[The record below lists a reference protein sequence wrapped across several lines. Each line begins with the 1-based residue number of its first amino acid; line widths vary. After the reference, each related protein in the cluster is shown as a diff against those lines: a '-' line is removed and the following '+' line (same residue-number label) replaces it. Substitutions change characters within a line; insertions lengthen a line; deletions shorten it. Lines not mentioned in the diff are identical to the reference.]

1 LRNVVKCKKY
11 SLPKFENFVY
21 FCIAIFACNTKV
33 YKICKLCKAIYFPYF
48 TKETF
53 SYIAIGLST
62 EPIGCA
68 RTLYDIYSLLLVL
81 YFYSFILF
89 IFIRAPLKIT
99 FVSGPPD

>member
-1 LRNVVKCKKY
+1 MWPR
-11 SLPKFENFVY
+11 
-21 FCIAIFACNTKV
+21 
-33 YKICKLCKAIYFPYF
+33 
-48 TKETF
+48 ETF

-89 IFIRAPLKIT
+89 IFYQGSTENHFREWTPWLNIVIIIIIIIIIT
-99 FVSGPPD
+99 PASVQALYKVMHN